1 MLKLCLDVIIF
12 FVWSVKKSVW
22 LALSYGSVWW
32 IGSYLALSGDI
43 SSSRGSKT
51 AEQRLWSLCLST
63 SRSLVSRQYGHSVI
77 LMILSTAVG
86 AGNVAGHI
94 RYYMASAGLCVSQ
107 QARVSSCIIGR
118 VRRHLLARM
127 VRCARGHA
135 RMTRLYD
142 VIFVIF
148 SLLCQHYAQCLCLPI
163 MLKIMLA

>member
-51 AEQRLWSLCLST
+51 AEQRLWSLCLSI
-63 SRSLVSRQYGHSVI
+63 SRSLISRQYYHSVI

-86 AGNVAGHI
+86 AGNAAGHI
-94 RYYMASAGLCVSQ
+94 RCYMASAGPCVSQ
-107 QARVSSCIIGR
+107 QLVSLVEFVAICFACTVCTWPR
-118 VRRHLLARM
+118 P
-127 VRCARGHA
+127 
-135 RMTRLYD
+135 YD
-142 VIFVIF
+142 TPLWHDIRNFRNF
-148 SLLCQHYAQCLCLPI
+148 SLLCQHYA
-163 MLKIMLA
+163 